1 MDFWGNKNYASFLI
15 SPQNFK
21 ALCFDLGGS
30 SSCLKYNLRWAATT
44 IIHPLESV
52 SVSIIPFSFS
62 IYRIII
68 RCQIVNLICPWR
80 EKHSSSSCYDWNQKV
95 DFILGTKNYLSIFPK
110 GKRGVVFSESQN
122 FHIPTLQNSKCQQLL
137 VPQS

>member
-30 SSCLKYNLRWAATT
+30 SSCLKYNLRWATIT

-52 SVSIIPFSFS
+52 SVSIIPFSVS

-68 RCQIVNLICPWR
+68 RCQIFNLICPWR

-95 DFILGTKNYLSIFPK
+95 DFILGTKNYLYFLRVK
-110 GKRGVVFSESQN
+110 QGLCFQN
-122 FHIPTLQNSKCQQLL
+122 RKTFTYLRCKILNVSSFWFLSHK
-137 VPQS
+137 